1 MSDFEVTKKII
12 SRFVHI
18 YFSIGVIHHDGD
30 SVPEAVN
37 CPSTMNYIMAPSS
50 AIINSKTV
58 EYSFK
63 FSDCS
68 IYQMKQQVKRLR
80 ERWADFIII
89 NISNLY

>member
-1 MSDFEVTKKII
+1 MFDFEVTKKMI

-68 IYQMKQQVKRLR
+68 IHQMKQQVKRLR
-80 ERWADFIII
+80 ER
-89 NISNLY
+89 